1 MTSLNRCCLH
11 TIYHFVV
18 LTILFCFVSSAWSKD
33 SRPHKEIR
41 VFIKEQVLIALED
54 GKEIHRFKV
63 VTGSH
68 GKETTVGNYKIFA
81 KHEKYVS
88 HTYGSNMPYTMFFSR
103 DGKAIH
109 GTRLATL
116 RSYLHEYLTE
126 SVGSK
131 GCVGLTDKHA
141 KILFDWAPIGTPVLI
156 MHQEK

>member
-1 MTSLNRCCLH
+1 MSHNIFHL
-11 TIYHFVV
+11 VV
-18 LTILFCFVSSAWSKD
+18 LLFVIFITTNAWCEETKTQ
-33 SRPHKEIR
+33 KEIR

-54 GKEIHRFKV
+54 GEEIHRFKV

-68 GKETTVGNYKIFA
+68 GKETTVGKYKIFA

-88 HTYGSNMPYTMFFSR
+88 HTYGSNMPYTMFFSK

-116 RSYLHEYLTE
+116 RSYLHEYLNE
-126 SVGSK
+126 AVGSK

-141 KILFDWAPIGTPVLI
+141 KILFDWAPVGTPVLI
-156 MHQEK
+156 MHQEKK